1 MAQVKKAVSFKNA
14 VINMDDYTI
23 TEFGK
28 DDTKVYR
35 LGDVLRDWHNVEG
48 VTFTIQQTEELP
60 AMNDQEDDC

>member
-1 MAQVKKAVSFKNA
+1 MKKKFQLLLTTTL
-14 VINMDDYTI
+14 TI
-23 TEFGK
+23 TVTEFGK

-35 LGDVLRDWHNVEG
+35 LGDILRDWHNVEG